1 MRMTAPPTR
10 MTAPPMRMTA
20 PPTRTTAPPMRM
32 TAPPTRMTAP
42 PTRMTAPPMRVNWE
56 ENRGRPKPP
65 PRPTAR
71 RSPLQAMLEQ
81 SMLQIS
87 VAAVIAGS
95 LGWSWLIYSEF
106 RSPVLVAP
114 AIAAVDPAAVDVTSN
129 VVKSAGTSAYAR
141 IERPSASGTGNRPPS
156 GESAASIVAREWSFF
171 EPKRLAEGARAALR
185 QAAREQRIAKES
197 TIARELVA
205 AKEPKVAKETAA
217 AKEPKI
223 AKEPAATKE
232 PRVAKEITVAKEAAV
247 AKEPAAAKETR
258 IAKEITVAKEAA
270 IVKEPAAVKE
280 AVVVKEAAAA
290 KETARSLIHLAALE
304 TVAPQYPPL
313 HAPSEPGPSRIPFI
327 GARTSLVDFETA
339 PFPYHGAVPGSNRP
353 FLSAGEDGHRGHA
366 NFRGRVFWESPTFSD
381 DRVLLHIP
389 PGFDPKRPAVMVVF
403 FHGHG
408 ANLARDVRDRQ
419 QVPAQL
425 TAAGTNA
432 VLVAPQFAV
441 DAADSSAGKFWEPN
455 GFKRFLDEAAVKLA
469 NLYGDQRSTAAFANM
484 PIVIVAYSGGF
495 GPTLSVLDRGGVRS
509 RVRGL
514 VLLDALYGGID
525 RFADWIANNR
535 STFFVS
541 SYTPHTAGHNAH
553 LEHLLRQRDVPYDS
567 ELRRSHL
574 RGMVAFLPA
583 GPISHRDFVN
593 RAWAEAPIKDVL
605 LRMEDVGP
613 HYANTE
619 TTASLPAAALAGR
632 RD

>member
-10 MTAPPMRMTA
+10 MTAPPA
-20 PPTRTTAPPMRM
+20 
-32 TAPPTRMTAP
+32 RMTAP

-171 EPKRLAEGARAALR
+171 EPKHLAEGARAALR

-223 AKEPAATKE
+223 AKGPAATKE
-232 PRVAKEITVAKEAAV
+232 PRVAKEITVAKETAV

-441 DAADSSAGKFWEPN
+441 NAADSSAGKFWEPN

>member
-1 MRMTAPPTR
+1 MRVS
-10 MTAPPMRMTA
+10 APPM
-20 PPTRTTAPPMRM
+20 
-32 TAPPTRMTAP
+32 RMTAP

-114 AIAAVDPAAVDVTSN
+114 AIAAVDPAAVDDTSN
-129 VVKSAGTSAYAR
+129 VVKAAGTSAYAR

-156 GESAASIVAREWSFF
+156 DENAASIVAREWSFF
-171 EPKRLAEGARAALR
+171 EPKRLADGARAALR

-197 TIARELVA
+197 TIARELTA
-205 AKEPKVAKETAA
+205 AKEPKVAKEIVA

-223 AKEPAATKE
+223 AKEPATTKE

-247 AKEPAAAKETR
+247 
-258 IAKEITVAKEAA
+258 
-270 IVKEPAAVKE
+270 VKEPAAVKE

-290 KETARSLIHLAALE
+290 RETARSLIHLAALE
-304 TVAPQYPPL
+304 TVAPQFPPL

-353 FLSAGEDGHRGHA
+353 FLSAGDEGHRGHA

-441 DAADSSAGKFWEPN
+441 NAADSSAGKFWEPN

-484 PIVIVAYSGGF
+484 PIVIVSYSGGF

-619 TTASLPAAALAGR
+619 TTASLPAAAMAGR

>member
-1 MRMTAPPTR
+1 MRMTASPTR
-10 MTAPPMRMTA
+10 MTAS
-20 PPTRTTAPPMRM
+20 PMRM
-32 TAPPTRMTAP
+32 TAPPTRMI
-42 PTRMTAPPMRVNWE
+42 APPMRVNWE

-71 RSPLQAMLEQ
+71 RSPLRAMLER

-114 AIAAVDPAAVDVTSN
+114 AIAAVDPAAVDDTSN

-185 QAAREQRIAKES
+185 QAAREQRIAKEL

-247 AKEPAAAKETR
+247 AKEPAATKEPR
-258 IAKEITVAKEAA
+258 VAKEITVAKEAA
-270 IVKEPAAVKE
+270 VVKEPAAVKE

-366 NFRGRVFWESPTFSD
+366 NFRGRVFWELPTFSD

-441 DAADSSAGKFWEPN
+441 NAADSSAGKFWEPN
-455 GFKRFLDEAAVKLA
+455 GFKRFLDEAAIKLA

>member
-1 MRMTAPPTR
+1 
-10 MTAPPMRMTA
+10 
-20 PPTRTTAPPMRM
+20 
-32 TAPPTRMTAP
+32 
-42 PTRMTAPPMRVNWE
+42 MTAPPMRVNWE

-171 EPKRLAEGARAALR
+171 EPKHLAEGARAALR

-441 DAADSSAGKFWEPN
+441 NAADSSAGKFWEPN

>member
-1 MRMTAPPTR
+1 
-10 MTAPPMRMTA
+10 
-20 PPTRTTAPPMRM
+20 
-32 TAPPTRMTAP
+32 
-42 PTRMTAPPMRVNWE
+42 MTAPPMRVNWE

-171 EPKRLAEGARAALR
+171 EPKHLAEGARAALR

-290 KETARSLIHLAALE
+290 RETARSLIHLAALE
-304 TVAPQYPPL
+304 TVAPQFPPL

-441 DAADSSAGKFWEPN
+441 NAADSSAGKFWEPN

-605 LRMEDVGP
+605 LRMEDVGQ